1 MTGATEEMR
10 KLADEAIAKVY
21 NPLES
26 RRVEAPLPKNHVQ
39 AKFGP
44 NLRLTTL
51 K

>member
-1 MTGATEEMR
+1 MAGATEEMC

-26 RRVEAPLPKNHVQ
+26 RRVEAFLPKNHVQ